1 VLNPVGWRIEPPF
14 LWDHD
19 GCGYN
24 LLILD
29 FRVLDE
35 PLRDAWL
42 QHVARLVSKRQ
53 TMSGLDGLDPLL
65 LDLDASRLTSLQQSL
80 VGALRSGSFME
91 KAAQSRFD
99 CTKQADCTLCGVKD
113 TTLHW
118 LECPRFSAESSR
130 PGHHSLE
137 GSPTAFTL
145 TICCQ
150 VEESIT
156 KHSLFFD

>member
-1 VLNPVGWRIEPPF
+1 MGWRIEPPF

-99 CTKQADCTLCGVKD
+99 CTKQAD
-113 TTLHW
+113 
-118 LECPRFSAESSR
+118 
-130 PGHHSLE
+130 
-137 GSPTAFTL
+137 
-145 TICCQ
+145 
-150 VEESIT
+150 
-156 KHSLFFD
+156 